1 MPGLPQHTRS
11 WCYPRWPTERLPN
24 GDGLPCPPIATE
36 GQIGAIYGGLDVPDW
51 TCHKLG
57 CPISRPILARCGK
70 PTDLNTHRRG
80 IPHLPTKTVGR
91 YGAPFFAGYQYAL
104 SGAERRST
112 HAVVVS
118 HISQQNRWEI
128 WGATCA
134 TRQNHYQ
141 YALSWSGRDDA
152 SSAKLLH
159 LKQRGAACIQRD
171 RVVG

>member
-1 MPGLPQHTRS
+1 MFQTGR
-11 WCYPRWPTERLPN
+11 
-24 GDGLPCPPIATE
+24 ATSS
-36 GQIGAIYGGLDVPDW
+36 GAPY
-51 TCHKLG
+51 
-57 CPISRPILARCGK
+57 LARFWR
-70 PTDLNTHRRG
+70 DVENQQ
-80 IPHLPTKTVGR
+80 I
-91 YGAPFFAGYQYAL
+91 
-104 SGAERRST
+104 ST
-112 HAVVVS
+112 HTVVVS